1 MMNCNEFFRKNVTY
15 DDIKSHP
22 KSGLQPLSRKHS
34 FGKTT
39 DGIKLTTTGLLRV
52 KKSSRCCF
60 FH

>member
-1 MMNCNEFFRKNVTY
+1 MMNFNEFFRKNVTY

-22 KSGLQPLSRKHS
+22 KSGLQPLSRKHN

-52 KKSSRCCF
+52 KKSSR
-60 FH
+60 